1 MTPPP
6 EAGAPPTIKP
16 PATHTP
22 EHSEKPL
29 QVDLKRRL
37 GFVEPPKRFGADYF
51 IFRFLPREHKLR
63 RWCVQLVTHKY
74 FDRFIIA
81 AIVAN
86 SIILGLSDFSVV
98 DSELN
103 PASSGKKYQGGIL
116 VDAYSFQNHI
126 VEFSELPFTIIFT
139 AECILKIIAMG
150 VHGRGSYGKD
160 MWNVLDFFV
169 VVSSLVASLPGM
181 PNVSA
186 IRTIRVLR
194 PLRSLSVIPGMR
206 RLIAALLKALPAL
219 GNVVILQIFVFFI
232 FGILGIQ
239 LFGGSMNRRCRLTS
253 FPVKLPLDD
262 MNEAIWPVPKEYIEQ
277 VKANEEAYFCIDA
290 PLLDYEDS
298 AGDYTKETSPWNTP
312 QNCFWP
318 VDEDDE
324 FLCAAK
330 GQAGNHACNIEKTCG
345 SDYDAFGNPRF
356 SHHKAMDYAL
366 YRPSLDWGLTT
377 FDNIGRAF
385 FTIFQSITQEGWT
398 IIMYMV
404 MDSSQPTIGAIF
416 FVVLIIFASFF
427 VMNLTLA
434 VISEEF
440 NLDQKPGKTAAQK
453 REEERKAKLEKENA
467 EKLAREHWLNAVV
480 SHKLF
485 AGFIMAVILANTAIL
500 ALDHYPMPTKM
511 DEDLEIVNFALSCVF
526 VVEMVMK
533 LFGLG
538 LRQYSRDRFNLFD
551 AFIVTMGILETVAS
565 PPSFMSNNPP
575 KKGAVSALRSFRLF
589 RVFKLARDW
598 KSLRELLEM
607 IIRAVA
613 SITNFGV
620 LLFLFIYI
628 YALVGV
634 QFFGNTMRFDD
645 EGYPTPFNL
654 EEFWNGTVPRNNFDT
669 LLWAAVTVFQIITGE
684 NWNNIMYYAI
694 LGNGMLS
701 CIYFISL
708 VILGDFVLMNLFL
721 ALLLDNFGDNDEEQE
736 KEKQEETKKLAQKMS
751 VMNMSM
757 KVAPITS
764 ENERTMTTRG
774 SFLMVSTAFPL
785 GARRQS
791 ILEVDEDGDEED
803 VRVVNLERF
812 ADELTP
818 SVPLAKTVYI
828 EPPAR
833 LNLPNGSTTPRVD
846 KLGNLEGTSLRD
858 MVATARNSILAS
870 SRASLVSAMMLGTGG
885 QVPADEEE
893 EKQDD
898 ANAPS
903 SPISPGRSLFLF
915 AADSKVRRV
924 ASYLSTHR
932 HFDSTVFGL
941 IVVSSIALAVD
952 NPLADPNSGLATFL
966 KGLDK
971 AFAIVFAIEMVIK
984 IVAMGLILHK
994 GAYLRN
1000 GWNIIDCVI
1009 VVSSII
1015 MLVAESSGKGT
1026 NLKSLRSLRGL
1037 RTFRPL
1043 RMISRRPGLKLVV
1056 NALFEAIPEVINV
1069 LFVCMLFFLIFSIVA
1084 VNYLKGTFNACSGDV
1099 YNAFSDAQMS
1109 FLVSPKTWKDSTD
1122 LQRNWFVGTACET
1135 TFPTTTGSDLTSEY
1149 VCECWGADWEHI
1161 LPQNFN
1167 NVGSA
1172 MLTFFEISTTEGWAD
1187 VMMAAIDSNGIGM
1200 QPIRDNNMIWALFFV
1215 LFIMVGSFF
1224 VVNLFVGVII
1234 DNFNRMK
1241 AALGGDFMLTPEQK
1255 KWIEAQ
1261 KAASRVGPVRIL
1273 KPPRQF
1279 LRRQLF
1285 YLVKMQRFEWF
1296 IMICII
1302 VNTFLMAAQ
1311 FFGESTMQAYVIN
1324 IVNEIFA
1331 VIFTLEAV
1339 IKLTAFGWEYFE
1351 DQWNQFDFFVVLG
1364 TLLSV
1369 IVELFTGASVRSL
1382 AMLVRVFRVT
1392 RILRL
1397 VKASKSIRQIL
1408 LTLYIALPGLSNIT
1422 SILFLM
1428 LFIYATMGVQIF
1440 AKVAMSANIDDHA
1453 NFQDFGTGFLF
1464 LLRAATGEAWNS
1476 CMHDLASSS
1485 PGCVDDPPYDPT
1497 MCGFNNFEGCKPLN
1511 GCGNPIAYGFFCS
1524 FTLLVTY
1531 VMLNLTIA
1539 VILEGFSLSH
1549 EDEEPLFEPELLEE
1563 FQTKWADIDPKATGF
1578 VRVDKMLLLVN
1589 LLKPPLGKFGMPMD
1603 MARFF
1608 KYMCL
1613 LEVPLYEGEF
1623 VYFRDVLLAM
1633 TREMVKVNAGTI
1645 SDMPP
1650 DQDPGISGVPGAK
1663 RRIEFFAHQYFGA
1676 RRIQRQIAEWLRI
1689 KRQLEKRYMEEYK
1702 NKIKK
1707 PSGRPKKQRDARVF
1721 TIG

>member
-6 EAGAPPTIKP
+6 EAGAPPPTQQP
-16 PATHTP
+16 MTGTTQHAT
-22 EHSEKPL
+22 
-29 QVDLKRRL
+29 DLKRRL
-37 GFVEPPKRFGADYF
+37 RRFGADYV
-51 IFRFLPREHKLR
+51 IWHFLPRDNWIRL
-63 RWCVQLVTHKY
+63 WCIRVVTHRY

-81 AIVAN
+81 AIIAN
-86 SIILGLSDFSVV
+86 SVILGLSDFSVV
-98 DSELN
+98 DSDLN
-103 PASSGKKYQGGIL
+103 PTSSGKKYEDGAL
-116 VDAYSFQNHI
+116 VDAYSLQNHI
-126 VEFSELPFTIIFT
+126 VEVSELPFTIIFT
-139 AECILKIIAMG
+139 TECVLKIVAMG
-150 VHGRGSYGKD
+150 LQGHGSYEQD
-160 MWNVLDFFV
+160 AWNILDFLV

-239 LFGGSMNRRCRLTS
+239 LFGGSMNRRCRVTPL
-253 FPVKLPLDD
+253 PIKLPLDD
-262 MNEAIWPVPKEYIEQ
+262 ANETIWPVPRDYIDQ
-277 VKANEEAYFCIDA
+277 AKANLATYRCIDG
-290 PLLDYEDS
+290 PLLDYES
-298 AGDYTKETSPWNTP
+298 STGDYTKETSPWNTA
-312 QNCFWP
+312 QDCFWP

-324 FLCAAK
+324 LLCAAE
-330 GQAGNHACNIEKTCG
+330 GQAGNHGCNNGMTCG

-356 SHHKAMDYAL
+356 NHRKAMDYAL
-366 YRPSLDWGLTT
+366 YLPSLDWGLTT

-398 IIMYMV
+398 SIMYMV
-404 MDSSQPTIGAIF
+404 MDSSQPTIGAVF

-453 REEERKAKLEKENA
+453 REEERRAKLERENA
-467 EKLAREHWLNAVV
+467 EKQAREHWLNAVV

-485 AGFIMAVILANTAIL
+485 AGFIMAVIMANTAVL

-538 LRQYSRDRFNLFD
+538 LRQYSRDKFNLFD
-551 AFIVTMGILETVAS
+551 AFIVTMGLLETIAS
-565 PPSFMSNNPP
+565 PPSFMSSNPP

-607 IIRAVA
+607 IARAVA

-645 EGYPTPFNL
+645 EEYPTPFTL
-654 EEFWNGTVPRNNFDT
+654 EGFWDGTVPRNNFDT

-684 NWNNIMYYAI
+684 NWNSIMYYAI
-694 LGNGMLS
+694 LGNGMFS
-701 CIYFISL
+701 CVYFISL

-721 ALLLDNFGDNDEEQE
+721 ALLLDNFGDNDEEQSQ
-736 KEKQEETKKLAQKMS
+736 EKQEETKKLAQKMS
-751 VMNMSM
+751 VLNMSM

-774 SFLMVSTAFPL
+774 SFLMVSTAFAM
-785 GARRQS
+785 GVRKQS
-791 ILEVDEDGDEED
+791 ILEMEEEGEEED
-803 VRVVNLERF
+803 VRVVNMEKF

-818 SVPLAKTVYI
+818 SVPLAKTVYV
-828 EPPAR
+828 EPPGR
-833 LNLPNGSTTPRVD
+833 LDLAKTTV
-846 KLGNLEGTSLRD
+846 KQGSLRSRSLRNL
-858 MVATARNSILAS
+858 MNSARNSIIAS
-870 SRASLVSAMMLGTGG
+870 SRASIVSAMIVGTGAPP
-885 QVPADEEE
+885 QAEPAEETN
-893 EKQDD
+893 D
-898 ANAPS
+898 AKPLEPEAPEPVS
-903 SPISPGRSLFLF
+903 AGRSLFLF
-915 AADSKVRRV
+915 AKESKIRRL
-924 ASYLSTHR
+924 ACYLSGHPY
-932 HFDSTVFGL
+932 FDSTVFGL
-941 IVVSSIALAVD
+941 IVISSIALAVD
-952 NPLADPNSGLATFL
+952 NPLADPSSGLATFL

-971 AFAIVFAIEMVIK
+971 SLAIVFAIEMVIK

-994 GAYLRN
+994 GSYLRN
-1000 GWNIIDCVI
+1000 SWNIIDGVI
-1009 VVSSII
+1009 VISSLI
-1015 MLVAESSGKGT
+1015 MLVAESSGKGK

-1084 VNYLKGTFNACSGDV
+1084 VNYLKGTFNSCKGDV
-1099 YNAFSDAQMS
+1099 FGALSDAQVD
-1109 FLVSPKTWKDSTD
+1109 FLVAPLAWSADSD
-1122 LQRNWFVGTACET
+1122 LQRSWFNGTACET
-1135 TFPTTTGSDLTSEY
+1135 SFPNASSSDLTSEY
-1149 VCECWGADWEHI
+1149 VCGCWGADWGPV

-1172 MLTFFEISTTEGWAD
+1172 MLTLFEISTTEGWAD

-1200 QPIRDNNMIWALFFV
+1200 QPIRDNNMLWALFFV

-1255 KWIEAQ
+1255 KWVEAQ

-1273 KPPRQF
+1273 KPPRQMW
-1279 LRRQLF
+1279 RRYIF
-1285 YLVKMQRFEWF
+1285 FLVKAQGFEWF

-1311 FFGESTMQAYVIN
+1311 FFGESTLQEYVIN
-1324 IVNEIFA
+1324 VVNEIFA
-1331 VIFTLEAV
+1331 VVFTMEAAM
-1339 IKLTAFGWEYFE
+1339 KLIAFGWEYFE

-1369 IVELFTGASVRSL
+1369 VVEMFTGASVRSL

-1428 LFIYATMGVQIF
+1428 LFIYSTMGVQIF
-1440 AKVAMSANIDDHA
+1440 AKVALSDNIDSHA
-1453 NFQDFGTGFLF
+1453 NFQDFGKGFLF

-1476 CMHDLASSS
+1476 CMHDLASST
-1485 PGCVDDPPYDPT
+1485 PGCVDDPPYDDT
-1497 MCGFNNFEGCKPLN
+1497 MCGFNNFDGCKPLN
-1511 GCGNPIAYGFFCS
+1511 GCGNPIAYAFFCT

-1549 EDEEPLFEPELLEE
+1549 EDDEPLFEPELLEE
-1563 FQTKWADIDPKATGF
+1563 FQTKWAGIDPKATGF
-1578 VRVDKMLLLVN
+1578 VKVDKMLLLVN
-1589 LLKPPLGKFGMPMD
+1589 LLKPPLGKFGLPFH
-1603 MARFF
+1603 MAHFF
-1608 KYMCL
+1608 KYMCKCQ
-1613 LEVPLYEGEF
+1613 LELPLYEEEY
-1623 VYFRDVLLAM
+1623 VHFRDVLLAM
-1633 TREMVKVNAGTI
+1633 TREMVKLNAGTI

-1650 DQDPGISGVPGAK
+1650 DQDPSNSGVPGAK
-1663 RRIEFFAHQYFGA
+1663 RRIEFTAHQYFGA
-1676 RRIQRQIAEWLRI
+1676 RRIQRQVAEWLRI
-1689 KRQLEKRYMEEYK
+1689 KRQLEKKYMEEYK

>member
-1 MTPPP
+1 MLPMASVTSCGVQVPQEQERSRFYRVSVRDDSSVYIKQSEMPFSIFWSGRNSFFARPRWAESLTTTRVNGISCYGSTSGTIETSSVPSVLRHLSGRIKRGFAVAPTASGGSLEKDAFALIPDLPRTIMTPPP

-169 VVSSLVASLPGM
+169 VVS
-181 PNVSA
+181 
-186 IRTIRVLR
+186 
-194 PLRSLSVIPGMR
+194 
-206 RLIAALLKALPAL
+206 
-219 GNVVILQIFVFFI
+219 
-232 FGILGIQ
+232 
-239 LFGGSMNRRCRLTS
+239 
-253 FPVKLPLDD
+253 
-262 MNEAIWPVPKEYIEQ
+262 
-277 VKANEEAYFCIDA
+277 
-290 PLLDYEDS
+290 
-298 AGDYTKETSPWNTP
+298 
-312 QNCFWP
+312 
-318 VDEDDE
+318 
-324 FLCAAK
+324 
-330 GQAGNHACNIEKTCG
+330 
-345 SDYDAFGNPRF
+345 

-654 EEFWNGTVPRNNFDT
+654 EEFWNGTVRPFIVPRNNFDT

-1149 VCECWGADWEHI
+1149 VCECWGADWGHI

>member
-6 EAGAPPTIKP
+6 EAGAPPPTQQP
-16 PATHTP
+16 MDGTTQHAT
-22 EHSEKPL
+22 
-29 QVDLKRRL
+29 DLKRRL
-37 GFVEPPKRFGADYF
+37 GVVEPPKKFGADYV
-51 IFRFLPREHKLR
+51 IYRFLPRDNWIRLC
-63 RWCVQLVTHKY
+63 CVRVVTHKY

-81 AIVAN
+81 AIITN
-86 SIILGLSDFSVV
+86 SVILGLSDFSVV
-98 DSELN
+98 DKDLN
-103 PASSGKKYQGGIL
+103 PASSGKKYEGGAL
-116 VDAYSFQNHI
+116 VNAYSLQNHI
-126 VEFSELPFTIIFT
+126 VEVSELPFTVIFT
-139 AECILKIIAMG
+139 AECVLKIIAMG
-150 VHGRGSYGKD
+150 LQGKGSYEQD
-160 MWNVLDFFV
+160 AWNILDFFV

-219 GNVVILQIFVFFI
+219 GSVVILQIFVFFI

-239 LFGGSMNRRCRLTS
+239 LFSGTMNRRCRVTPL
-253 FPVKLPLDD
+253 PIKLPLDD
-262 MNEAIWPVPKEYIEQ
+262 ANETIWPVPRDYIDQ
-277 VKANEEAYFCIDA
+277 AKTNVSAFQCIDA
-290 PLLDYEDS
+290 PLLDYENTTD
-298 AGDYTKETSPWNTP
+298 GYTKESSPWNTA
-312 QNCFWP
+312 QDCFWP
-318 VDEDDE
+318 VDEDDIL
-324 FLCAAK
+324 LCAGQ
-330 GQAGNHACNIEKTCG
+330 GQAGNHGCNDGMTCG

-356 SHHKAMDYAL
+356 NHHKAMNYAL
-366 YRPSLDWGLTT
+366 YLPSLDWGLTT

-398 IIMYMV
+398 GIMYMV
-404 MDSSQPTIGAIF
+404 MDSSQPTIGAVF

-453 REEERKAKLEKENA
+453 REEEKKSKLERENA
-467 EKLAREHWLNAVV
+467 EKQAREHWLSALV

-485 AGFIMAVILANTAIL
+485 AGFIMAVIIANTVVL

-538 LRQYSRDRFNLFD
+538 LRQYSRDKFNLFD
-551 AFIVTMGILETVAS
+551 AFIVTMGLLETVAS
-565 PPSFMSNNPP
+565 PPSFMSSNPP

-607 IIRAVA
+607 IARAVA

-645 EGYPTPFNL
+645 EGYPTPFTL
-654 EEFWNGTVPRNNFDT
+654 EGFWNGTVPRNNFDT

-684 NWNNIMYYAI
+684 NWNNIMYFAI
-694 LGNGMLS
+694 LGNGMFS
-701 CIYFISL
+701 CVYFISL

-721 ALLLDNFGDNDEEQE
+721 ALLLDNFGDKDEEQVQ
-736 KEKQEETKKLAQKMS
+736 EKQEETKKLAQKMS

-757 KVAPITS
+757 KVVPISS

-774 SFLMVSTAFPL
+774 SFLMASTAFAM

-791 ILEVDEDGDEED
+791 ILEMDEDEEEED
-803 VRVVNLERF
+803 VRVVNMEKF

-818 SVPLAKTVYI
+818 SVPLAKTVYV
-828 EPPAR
+828 EPPGR
-833 LNLPNGSTTPRVD
+833 LDLAKTTVKQGSIRS
-846 KLGNLEGTSLRD
+846 KSLRNL
-858 MVATARNSILAS
+858 MISARNSFITT
-870 SRASLVSAMMLGTGG
+870 SRASIVSTMIIRTGDPP
-885 QVPADEEE
+885 PAEPAEPE
-893 EKQDD
+893 AD
-898 ANAPS
+898 ANDAKPLEPEPPVVS
-903 SPISPGRSLFLF
+903 SGKSLFLF
-915 AADSKVRRV
+915 DEESKIRRL
-924 ASYLSTHR
+924 ACYLSGHQ

-941 IVVSSIALAVD
+941 IVISSIALAAD
-952 NPLADPNSGLATFL
+952 NPLADPTSNLATFL

-971 AFAIVFAIEMVIK
+971 SLAIVFAIEMVIK
-984 IVAMGLILHK
+984 IVAMGLLLHK
-994 GAYLRN
+994 GSYLRN
-1000 GWNIIDCVI
+1000 SWNIIDGVI
-1009 VVSSII
+1009 VISSLI
-1015 MLVAESSGKGT
+1015 MLVAESSGQGK

-1056 NALFEAIPEVINV
+1056 NALFESIPEVINV

-1084 VNYLKGTFNACSGDV
+1084 VNYLKGTFNSCSGEV
-1099 YNAFSDAQMS
+1099 FSALSDPQVN
-1109 FLVSPKTWKDSTD
+1109 FLVAPSIWSASSD
-1122 LQRNWFVGTACET
+1122 LQRSWFNGTTCET
-1135 TFPTTTGSDLTSEY
+1135 TFPYMTSSNLTSEY
-1149 VCECWGADWEHI
+1149 VCECWGADWGPV

-1167 NVGSA
+1167 NVGAA

-1200 QPIRDNNMIWALFFV
+1200 QPIRDNNMLWALFFV

-1224 VVNLFVGVII
+1224 VVNLFIGVII

-1241 AALGGDFMLTPEQK
+1241 SALGGDFMLTPEQK
-1255 KWIEAQ
+1255 KWVEAQ
-1261 KAASRVGPVRIL
+1261 KAASRVGPVRVL
-1273 KPPRQF
+1273 KPPKQMW
-1279 LRRQLF
+1279 RRHLF
-1285 YLVKMQRFEWF
+1285 VLVRTPRFEWL

-1311 FFGESTMQAYVIN
+1311 FFGESTLQASVIN
-1324 IVNEIFA
+1324 VVNEIFA
-1331 VIFTLEAV
+1331 VVFTMEAV
-1339 IKLTAFGWEYFE
+1339 MKLVAFGWEYFE

-1369 IVELFTGASVRSL
+1369 VVEMITGTSVRSL

-1408 LTLYIALPGLSNIT
+1408 VTLYIALPGLSNIT

-1428 LFIYATMGVQIF
+1428 LFIYSTMGVQIF
-1440 AKVAMSANIDDHA
+1440 AKVALSDNIDSHA
-1453 NFQDFGTGFLF
+1453 NFQDFGNGFLF

-1476 CMHDLASSS
+1476 CMHDLASNT
-1485 PGCVDDPPYDPT
+1485 PGCIDDPPYNAT
-1497 MCGFNNFEGCKPLN
+1497 MCGFNNFDGCQPLN
-1511 GCGNPIAYGFFCS
+1511 GCGNPIAYAFFCT
-1524 FTLLVTY
+1524 FTLLITY

-1563 FQTKWADIDPKATGF
+1563 FKTKWADIDPKATGF
-1578 VRVDKMLLLVN
+1578 VKVDKMLLLVN
-1589 LLKPPLGKFGMPMD
+1589 LLKPPLGKFGLPFH
-1603 MARFF
+1603 MAHFF
-1608 KYMCL
+1608 KYMCQ
-1613 LEVPLYEGEF
+1613 LELPLYEDEY
-1623 VYFRDVLLAM
+1623 VHFRDVLLAM
-1633 TREMVKVNAGTI
+1633 TREMVKLNAGTI

-1650 DQDPGISGVPGAK
+1650 DQDSSNSSAPVSK
-1663 RRIEFFAHQYFGA
+1663 RRIEFTAHQYFGA
-1676 RRIQRQIAEWLRI
+1676 RRIQRQVAEWLRI
-1689 KRQLEKRYMEEYK
+1689 KRQLEKTYMEEYK

-1721 TIG
+1721 TVG

>member
-1 MTPPP
+1 
-6 EAGAPPTIKP
+6 
-16 PATHTP
+16 
-22 EHSEKPL
+22 
-29 QVDLKRRL
+29 
-37 GFVEPPKRFGADYF
+37 
-51 IFRFLPREHKLR
+51 
-63 RWCVQLVTHKY
+63 
-74 FDRFIIA
+74 
-81 AIVAN
+81 
-86 SIILGLSDFSVV
+86 
-98 DSELN
+98 
-103 PASSGKKYQGGIL
+103 
-116 VDAYSFQNHI
+116 
-126 VEFSELPFTIIFT
+126 
-139 AECILKIIAMG
+139 MG

-262 MNEAIWPVPKEYIEQ
+262 MNEAIWPVPKEYIDQ
-277 VKANEEAYFCIDA
+277 VKMNEEAYFCIDA

-312 QNCFWP
+312 QSCFWP
-318 VDEDDE
+318 VDDEDE

-330 GQAGNHACNIEKTCG
+330 GQAGNHACNIGKTCG

-398 IIMYMV
+398 VIMYM
-404 MDSSQPTIGAIF
+404 
-416 FVVLIIFASFF
+416 
-427 VMNLTLA
+427 
-434 VISEEF
+434 
-440 NLDQKPGKTAAQK
+440 
-453 REEERKAKLEKENA
+453 
-467 EKLAREHWLNAVV
+467 
-480 SHKLF
+480 
-485 AGFIMAVILANTAIL
+485 
-500 ALDHYPMPTKM
+500 
-511 DEDLEIVNFALSCVF
+511 
-526 VVEMVMK
+526 
-533 LFGLG
+533 
-538 LRQYSRDRFNLFD
+538 
-551 AFIVTMGILETVAS
+551 
-565 PPSFMSNNPP
+565 
-575 KKGAVSALRSFRLF
+575 
-589 RVFKLARDW
+589 
-598 KSLRELLEM
+598 
-607 IIRAVA
+607 
-613 SITNFGV
+613 
-620 LLFLFIYI
+620 
-628 YALVGV
+628 
-634 QFFGNTMRFDD
+634 FFGNTMRFDE

-684 NWNNIMYYAI
+684 NWNSIMYYAI

-701 CIYFISL
+701 CVYFISL

-764 ENERTMTTRG
+764 ESERTMTSRG

-828 EPPAR
+828 ETPAR
-833 LNLPNGSTTPRVD
+833 MNPQNGSTTPRVD
-846 KLGNLEGTSLRD
+846 KLSNFEKSSLRD
-858 MVATARNSILAS
+858 MVNTARNSILAS
-870 SRASLVSAMMLGTGG
+870 SRASLVSAMMLGTGN
-885 QVPADEEE
+885 QAPDEET
-893 EKQDD
+893 QDD
-898 ANAPS
+898 SNNPLTQ
-903 SPISPGRSLFLF
+903 INPGRSLFLF
-915 AADSKVRRV
+915 AVDSKVRRI

-971 AFAIVFAIEMVIK
+971 ALAIVFAIEMVIK
-984 IVAMGLILHK
+984 IVAMGLIMHK

-1015 MLVAESSGKGT
+1015 MLVAESSGKGA

-1069 LFVCMLFFLIFSIVA
+1069 LFVC
-1084 VNYLKGTFNACSGDV
+1084 
-1099 YNAFSDAQMS
+1099 
-1109 FLVSPKTWKDSTD
+1109 
-1122 LQRNWFVGTACET
+1122 
-1135 TFPTTTGSDLTSEY
+1135 
-1149 VCECWGADWEHI
+1149 
-1161 LPQNFN
+1161 
-1167 NVGSA
+1167 
-1172 MLTFFEISTTEGWAD
+1172 
-1187 VMMAAIDSNGIGM
+1187 
-1200 QPIRDNNMIWALFFV
+1200 
-1215 LFIMVGSFF
+1215 
-1224 VVNLFVGVII
+1224 
-1234 DNFNRMK
+1234 
-1241 AALGGDFMLTPEQK
+1241 
-1255 KWIEAQ
+1255 
-1261 KAASRVGPVRIL
+1261 
-1273 KPPRQF
+1273 
-1279 LRRQLF
+1279 
-1285 YLVKMQRFEWF
+1285 
-1296 IMICII
+1296 
-1302 VNTFLMAAQ
+1302 
-1311 FFGESTMQAYVIN
+1311 
-1324 IVNEIFA
+1324 
-1331 VIFTLEAV
+1331 
-1339 IKLTAFGWEYFE
+1339 
-1351 DQWNQFDFFVVLG
+1351 
-1364 TLLSV
+1364 
-1369 IVELFTGASVRSL
+1369 
-1382 AMLVRVFRVT
+1382 
-1392 RILRL
+1392 
-1397 VKASKSIRQIL
+1397 
-1408 LTLYIALPGLSNIT
+1408 
-1422 SILFLM
+1422 
-1428 LFIYATMGVQIF
+1428 
-1440 AKVAMSANIDDHA
+1440 
-1453 NFQDFGTGFLF
+1453 
-1464 LLRAATGEAWNS
+1464 
-1476 CMHDLASSS
+1476 
-1485 PGCVDDPPYDPT
+1485 
-1497 MCGFNNFEGCKPLN
+1497 
-1511 GCGNPIAYGFFCS
+1511 
-1524 FTLLVTY
+1524 
-1531 VMLNLTIA
+1531 
-1539 VILEGFSLSH
+1539 
-1549 EDEEPLFEPELLEE
+1549 
-1563 FQTKWADIDPKATGF
+1563 
-1578 VRVDKMLLLVN
+1578 
-1589 LLKPPLGKFGMPMD
+1589 
-1603 MARFF
+1603 
-1608 KYMCL
+1608 L
-1613 LEVPLYEGEF
+1613 LEVPLYEGEY

-1650 DQDPGISGVPGAK
+1650 DQDPGITGVPGAK

-1676 RRIQRQIAEWLRI
+1676 RRIQRQVAEWLRI
-1689 KRQLEKRYMEEYK
+1689 KRQLEKKYMEEYK

>member
-1 MTPPP
+1 MTPP
-6 EAGAPPTIKP
+6 EAGAPPP
-16 PATHTP
+16 P
-22 EHSEKPL
+22 KPL
-29 QVDLKRRL
+29 TASMNDHSDKHLDQKRRKL
-37 GFVEPPKRFGADYF
+37 GFVEPPKGFGADYF
-51 IFRFLPREHKLR
+51 IYCFLPREHKLR
-63 RWCVQLVTHKY
+63 RWCVQIVTHNY

-86 SIILGLSDFSVV
+86 SVILGLSDFSVV
-98 DSELN
+98 DSDLN
-103 PASSGKKYQGGIL
+103 PASSGKKYEEGGL

-126 VEFSELPFTIIFT
+126 VEISELPFTIIFT
-139 AECILKIIAMG
+139 SEGILKIIAMG
-150 VHGRGSYGKD
+150 LYGKGSYFKD
-160 MWNVLDFFV
+160 TWNILDFFV
-169 VVSSLVASLPGM
+169 VLSSLVASLPGM

-253 FPVKLPLDD
+253 QPVKLPLDD
-262 MNEAIWPVPKEYIEQ
+262 MNEAIWPVPSAYLDEVKE
-277 VKANEEAYFCIDA
+277 NEAAYFCMDA
-290 PLLDYEDS
+290 DLLDYEDTTN
-298 AGDYTKETSPWNTP
+298 YTKETSPWNTP

-318 VDEDDE
+318 VDDKDG
-324 FLCAAK
+324 FLCAAP
-330 GQAGNHACNIEKTCG
+330 GQPGNHNCNNGMYCG

-356 SHHKAMDYAL
+356 RHRKAMDYAL

-440 NLDQKPGKTAAQK
+440 NLDQKPGKTAAEK
-453 REEERKAKLEKENA
+453 REEERKAKLEKEKA
-467 EKLAREHWLNAVV
+467 EKKAREHWLNAIV
-480 SHKLF
+480 SHRLF
-485 AGFIMAVILANTAIL
+485 SAFIMIVIMANTGILAM
-500 ALDHYPMPTKM
+500 DHYPMPTKM

-533 LFGLG
+533 VFGLG
-538 LRQYSRDRFNLFD
+538 LRQYSRDKFNLFD
-551 AFIVTMGILETVAS
+551 AFIVTMGILEMIAS
-565 PPSFMSNNPP
+565 PPSFMSSNPP

-613 SITNFGV
+613 SIANFGV

-645 EGYPTPFNL
+645 DGYPTPFNL

-736 KEKQEETKKLAQKMS
+736 MEKQEETKKLAQKMS

-757 KVAPITS
+757 KVTPITTS
-764 ENERTMTTRG
+764 ENERTATTRG
-774 SFLMVSTAFPL
+774 SFLMVSTAFSL

-791 ILEVDEDGDEED
+791 ILEMDEDGDEED
-803 VRVVNLERF
+803 VRVVNMERF

-833 LNLPNGSTTPRVD
+833 LNPPSAPTSPRP
-846 KLGNLEGTSLRD
+846 LEKQGSLRRKSLRN
-858 MVATARNSILAS
+858 MMSAARNSIIAS
-870 SRASLVSAMMLGTGG
+870 SRASVLSTMILGTGG
-885 QVPADEEE
+885 EPPAEEAE
-893 EKQDD
+893 EPEET
-898 ANAPS
+898 NGPPS
-903 SPISPGRSLFLF
+903 PFSPGRSLFIF
-915 AADSKVRRV
+915 AADSKVRR
-924 ASYLSTHR
+924 AACFMSTHPW
-932 HFDSTVFGL
+932 FDSIVFSL
-941 IVVSSIALAVD
+941 IVISSIALAVD
-952 NPLADPNSGLATFL
+952 NPLADPTSNLATFL

-971 AFAIVFAIEMVIK
+971 ALAIVFAIEMVIK

-1000 GWNIIDCVI
+1000 SWNIIDGVI
-1009 VVSSII
+1009 VISSII
-1015 MLVAESSGKGT
+1015 MLVAESSGQGK

-1069 LFVCMLFFLIFSIVA
+1069 LFVCMLFFLIFSIIA

-1099 YNAFSDAQMS
+1099 FSAFSDAQID
-1109 FLVSPKTWKDSTD
+1109 FLVSPRTWNISSD
-1122 LQRNWFVGTACET
+1122 LQRSLFHGTDCEL
-1135 TFPTTTGSDLTSEY
+1135 TFPTTTGTDLTSEY
-1149 VCECWGADWEHI
+1149 VCECWGADWGAV

-1187 VMMAAIDSNGIGM
+1187 VMMAAIDNNGIGM
-1200 QPIRDNNMIWALFFV
+1200 QPIRDNNMVWALFFV

-1273 KPPRQF
+1273 KPPRQYF
-1279 LRRQLF
+1279 RRQLF
-1285 YLVKMQRFEWF
+1285 FLVKMQRFEWF

-1324 IVNEIFA
+1324 IVNEVFA
-1331 VIFTLEAV
+1331 VIFTIEAV
-1339 IKLTAFGWEYFE
+1339 VKLTAFGWEYFE

-1369 IVELFTGASVRSL
+1369 VVELFTGASVRSL

-1440 AKVAMSANIDDHA
+1440 AKVALSTNIDEHA
-1453 NFQDFGTGFLF
+1453 NFQDFGKGFLF

-1485 PGCVDDPPYDPT
+1485 PGCVDDPPYDAG
-1497 MCGFNNFEGCKPLN
+1497 MCGFNDFEGCRPLN

-1549 EDEEPLFEPELLEE
+1549 EDEEPLFEPEILDE

-1578 VRVDKMLLLVN
+1578 VKVEKMLLLVN
-1589 LLKPPLGKFGMPMD
+1589 LLRPPLGKLGVPFD
-1603 MARFF
+1603 MAHFF
-1608 KYMCL
+1608 KYMCT
-1613 LEVPLYEGEF
+1613 LEVPLYEGEY

-1633 TREMVKVNAGTI
+1633 TREMVKLNAGTI

-1650 DQDPGISGVPGAK
+1650 DQDPGTTGVPGAK
-1663 RRIEFFAHQYFGA
+1663 RRLEFSAHQYFGA
-1676 RRIQRQIAEWLRI
+1676 RRIQRQVAGWLRI
-1689 KRQLEKRYMEEYK
+1689 KRQLEKKYMEEYK

-1721 TIG
+1721 TVG

>member
-16 PATHTP
+16 PSTHTP

-169 VVSSLVASLPGM
+169 VVS
-181 PNVSA
+181 
-186 IRTIRVLR
+186 
-194 PLRSLSVIPGMR
+194 
-206 RLIAALLKALPAL
+206 
-219 GNVVILQIFVFFI
+219 
-232 FGILGIQ
+232 
-239 LFGGSMNRRCRLTS
+239 
-253 FPVKLPLDD
+253 
-262 MNEAIWPVPKEYIEQ
+262 
-277 VKANEEAYFCIDA
+277 
-290 PLLDYEDS
+290 
-298 AGDYTKETSPWNTP
+298 
-312 QNCFWP
+312 
-318 VDEDDE
+318 
-324 FLCAAK
+324 
-330 GQAGNHACNIEKTCG
+330 
-345 SDYDAFGNPRF
+345 

-565 PPSFMSNNPP
+565 PPSFMSSNPP

-654 EEFWNGTVPRNNFDT
+654 EEFWNGTVRLFIVPRNNFDT

-870 SRASLVSAMMLGTGG
+870 SRASLASAVMLGTGG

-898 ANAPS
+898 ANAPP

-1109 FLVSPKTWKDSTD
+1109 FLVSPKTWKDSSD

-1149 VCECWGADWEHI
+1149 VCECWGADWGHV